1 MVLALFQECSVLVV
15 PMSHAPVPVPEASEQ
30 NSGMARDAGT
40 CTSASS
46 AATTDTLDVLKQFP
60 PAFVRFLRD
69 NDVNPA
75 VFATIHDIP
84 RYVRYAL
91 H

>member
-1 MVLALFQECSVLVV
+1 
-15 PMSHAPVPVPEASEQ
+15 MSHTPVPVPEASEQ
-30 NSGMARDAGT
+30 NSGVASDATT
-40 CTSASS
+40 CTADSASG
-46 AATTDTLDVLKQFP
+46 AATADTLDVLKQFP